1 MINAGY
7 VIQTDGEYSVLRMGD
22 ISPLRDENTHVYIKK
37 AKRTYAGELLN
48 MAGQTGRKAASE
60 GSNAAS
66 RTRKKSTD
74 SLTAAG
80 YELFERLRALRLVIA
95 REEGMPPYI
104 IFNDKTLI
112 DMCEKL
118 PVDADTMLS
127 VSGVGQNKLMKY
139 GSRFTEEI
147 NKFVSEHPGV
157 VTTLDI

>member
-48 MAGQTGRKAASE
+48 MAGQTGRKAASGNTSAATE

-95 REEGMPPYI
+95 REEGMLH
-104 IFNDKTLI
+104 TLY
-112 DMCEKL
+112 
-118 PVDADTMLS
+118 
-127 VSGVGQNKLMKY
+127 LMT
-139 GSRFTEEI
+139 RR
-147 NKFVSEHPGV
+147 
-157 VTTLDI
+157 